1 MWRRLALN
9 ILVRASSALLLSAQ
23 RFAFFSLFS
32 IPVLSTHYIPLFN
45 WRKKEAERCKTRS
58 KSDAIN
64 CESYV
69 CEERKLVSIV
79 FDDSIL
85 SFSRQNPTK
94 SESCWVPSG
103 GNLTTEFSPLTMR
116 RNRKFDGNSIPNNEQ
131 MSIVAFGGDSCS
143 SLSPH
148 SQFIKL

>member
-1 MWRRLALN
+1 MCGADSLSIFLYEPAQLFFFLLN
-9 ILVRASSALLLSAQ
+9 ASLSFLYFQ
-23 RFAFFSLFS
+23 FQFCQLTTFHY
-32 IPVLSTHYIPLFN
+32 STGE
-45 WRKKEAERCKTRS
+45 KKAERCETRS
-58 KSDAIN
+58 KTDAIN

-94 SESCWVPSG
+94 SESYWVPSG
-103 GNLTTEFSPLTMR
+103 AIWQRNFPPLTMR